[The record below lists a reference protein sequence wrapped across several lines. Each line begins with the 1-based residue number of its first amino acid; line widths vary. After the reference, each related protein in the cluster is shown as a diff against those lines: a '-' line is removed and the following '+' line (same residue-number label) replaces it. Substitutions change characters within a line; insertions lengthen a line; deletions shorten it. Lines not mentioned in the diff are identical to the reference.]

1 MTLIEAIRLRRSVRD
16 YSGAV
21 LTYTQRA
28 AVLQAINT
36 ATAPF
41 GPAPHIALRT
51 FDARGPQR
59 PGTYGTISGAR
70 DYLLMGYHDT
80 DTAAI
85 AAGFVMERVVL
96 EATRLGLGTCWMAA
110 TFRSADFAK
119 GVGALQSVPLRI
131 VCQVGEPS
139 GHSSLRHRLTCI
151 MAGSRKRKPF
161 GELFS
166 DGDFPTPLSPAGRL
180 GEALELMRL
189 APSSLNSQ
197 PWRALVSPDKSAIH
211 FYTKAKGDLAML
223 DLGIGLCHFALGMA
237 YTAPFFTAADAPPA
251 HGLRYAISAK
261 LNP

>member
-1 MTLIEAIRLRRSVRD
+1 
-16 YSGAV
+16 
-21 LTYTQRA
+21 
-28 AVLQAINT
+28 
-36 ATAPF
+36 
-41 GPAPHIALRT
+41 
-51 FDARGPQR
+51 
-59 PGTYGTISGAR
+59 
-70 DYLLMGYHDT
+70 MGYHDT

-131 VCQVGEPS
+131 VCPVGEPS